1 MFFDAR
7 ALFFGLLVLP
17 ALIFA
22 GPGIKG
28 AAADTGRV
36 MSEGEYEEALAFI
49 EGTKAVMAE
58 AEAALGKEVSRP
70 RVAPQALPRT
80 GSDAEAQRDDLS
92 QRLDMLRRLMTAA
105 AQRDR
110 IGAKD
115 MVTPER
121 ERARDVIAR
130 AGAIED
136 PLQDLW
142 TAWSM
147 RSRGVEPAC
156 PGRKEREPCW
166 TN

>member
-1 MFFDAR
+1 MFFGAR
-7 ALFFGLLVLP
+7 ALFFGLLFIP
-17 ALIFA
+17 ALVFGGA
-22 GPGIKG
+22 GIKG

-58 AEAALGKEVSRP
+58 AADALEKEVSR
-70 RVAPQALPRT
+70 RA
-80 GSDAEAQRDDLS
+80 AEAQRDDLS

-115 MVTPER
+115 MVTPAR
-121 ERARDVIAR
+121 ERARDVIGR